1 MGSYG
6 CGCGRAPGGAELNA
20 GTAVPLAPVTLQ
32 GALISLEPLRNSNLS
47 ALAAIG
53 LHPEL
58 WRLQPRAIV
67 SVADM
72 REYIDQALADQARGV
87 SLPFVIVRRADGALL
102 GSTRFMDIA
111 LEHRRLEIGATW
123 LTPAAQRTGANVE
136 AKLLLLTHA
145 FDVIGIQRVV
155 LKTEALNIQSR
166 RAILA
171 LGAVEEGTFRR
182 HLIAEDGRMR
192 DMTYFSIL
200 DTEWPAVRARLRAR
214 LAQHA
219 PVDAVAPM
227 EEERG

>member
-1 MGSYG
+1 MSPPLSPLSLHGS
-6 CGCGRAPGGAELNA
+6 L
-20 GTAVPLAPVTLQ
+20 V
-32 GALISLEPLRNSNLS
+32 SLEPLTTSSLP

-72 REYIDQALADQARGV
+72 RDYIEQAVADHARGV
-87 SLPFVIVRRADGALL
+87 SLPFIIVRRGDGAVL

-123 LTPAAQRTGANVE
+123 LTPAAQRTGVNVE

-145 FDVIGIQRVV
+145 FETMAMQRVV
-155 LKTEALNIQSR
+155 LKTEAANIQSR
-166 RAILA
+166 TAILA

-182 HLIAEDGRMR
+182 HLIAENGRMR

-200 DTEWPAVRARLRAR
+200 DIEWPGVRARLRAR
-214 LAQHA
+214 LAQHVQRRANA
-219 PVDAVAPM
+219 PNA
-227 EEERG
+227 E

>member
-1 MGSYG
+1 MSPPLSPLSLHGS
-6 CGCGRAPGGAELNA
+6 L
-20 GTAVPLAPVTLQ
+20 V
-32 GALISLEPLRNSNLS
+32 SLEPLTTCSLP

-72 REYIDQALADQARGV
+72 RDYIEQAVADHARGV
-87 SLPFVIVRRADGALL
+87 SLPFIIVRRGDGAVL

-123 LTPAAQRTGANVE
+123 LTPAAQRTGVNVE

-145 FDVIGIQRVV
+145 FETMAMQRVV
-155 LKTEALNIQSR
+155 LKTEAANIQSR
-166 RAILA
+166 TAILA

-182 HLIAEDGRMR
+182 HLIAENGRMR

-200 DTEWPAVRARLRAR
+200 DIEWPGVRARLRAR
-214 LAQHA
+214 LAQHVQRRANA
-219 PVDAVAPM
+219 PNA
-227 EEERG
+227 E

>member
-1 MGSYG
+1 M
-6 CGCGRAPGGAELNA
+6 
-20 GTAVPLAPVTLQ
+20 AVPLAPVTLH
-32 GALISLEPLRNSNLS
+32 GTLVSLEPLRTSNLS
-47 ALAAIG
+47 ELAAIG

-72 REYIDQALADQARGV
+72 RDYIDQALADQARGV
-87 SLPFVIVRRADGALL
+87 SLPFVIVRRTDGALL

-136 AKLLLLTHA
+136 AKLLLLSHA
-145 FDVIGIQRVV
+145 FEAMGVQRVV
-155 LKTEALNIQSR
+155 LKTEALNVQSR
-166 RAILA
+166 TAILA

-200 DTEWPAVRARLRAR
+200 DTEWPEVRARLCAR

-219 PVDAVAPM
+219 PLSLHDP
-227 EEERG
+227 